1 MACNMKY
8 FYRFPEKGYLNL
20 QIYSLLQRRFT
31 RAILLKSLTNVLK
44 NVLVRARQITK
55 YFAKV
60 FFGTFAIYCLLPT
73 LFVLKHLYFFSNH
86 VLHPLYTFHYIF
98 FQQMKAHC
106 NHCHT
111 K

>member
-8 FYRFPEKGYLNL
+8 LYRLEKGYLNL

-73 LFVLKHLYFFSNH
+73 LFVLKHLYFFSNR